1 MPTYYEVLGLPEAV
15 HKKPSLPAQ
24 TLRSAYR
31 RALLQNHP
39 DKSTNNVLTSKE
51 TTYSIDQITEAFTT
65 LSNPKSKIDYDQTLK
80 LQRASTNVGGGKE
93 NQVFRT
99 GIESVDLDDLEVEE
113 ARGIWYRS
121 CRCGDERG
129 FLIKEGD
136 LEAAAEDGEISVGC
150 KGCSLWLIVLFGIME
165 EHTATGAADTKA
177 DGAG

>member
-1 MPTYYEVLGLPEAV
+1 MPTYYEVLGLPEV
-15 HKKPSLPAQ
+15 LHNKPSLPAQ

-65 LSNPKSKIDYDQTLK
+65 LSNSKSKIDYDKKLK
-80 LQRASTNVGGGKE
+80 LQSDTNVGGVKE

-99 GIESVDLDDLEVEE
+99 GIEIVDLDDLEVDE
-113 ARGIWYRS
+113 AQRIWYSS

-129 FLIKEGD
+129 FLIMEGD
-136 LEAAAEDGEISVGC
+136 LEAAAEHGEISVGC
-150 KGCSLWLIVLFGIME
+150 RGCSLWLIVLFGIME
-165 EHTATGAADTKA
+165 EDTATGAADTKA
-177 DGAG
+177 DSDG